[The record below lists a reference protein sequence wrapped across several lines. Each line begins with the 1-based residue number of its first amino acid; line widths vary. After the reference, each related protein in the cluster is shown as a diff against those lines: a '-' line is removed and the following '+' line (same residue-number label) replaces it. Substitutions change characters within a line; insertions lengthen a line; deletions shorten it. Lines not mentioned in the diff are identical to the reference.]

1 MPVRNLWP
9 ASRSRSATAVGLTL
23 ALGGP
28 PVIAAWSGT
37 YGPAAGLS
45 IQLPLQLVFCTLA
58 VVMLLIVS
66 RWEQLP
72 LASIGLRRPD
82 VMTVAVAVT
91 ILLLA

>member
-1 MPVRNLWP
+1 MPVGKLWP
-9 ASRSRSATAVGLTL
+9 ASRSRIATAVGLTL

-28 PVIAAWSGT
+28 PVIAAWSGA
-37 YGPAAGLS
+37 YGPAASLR

-58 VVMLLIVS
+58 VLVLLIVR

-82 VMTVAVAVT
+82 VMTVASP
-91 ILLLA
+91 